1 MYIYYRHTSHNKF
14 IPNVSKEYTPR
25 RMKAAV
31 RPDWFDYDKCFLNLL
46 NTINNRVQ
54 KIIVSFDGNGEKFT
68 NQFESHD
75 QWSKVEVRKLIGSSG
90 EYPNQLYCY
99 NSAIEERD
107 DDDIVYL
114 LENDYVHVPG
124 WVDKVMEAYDSD
136 FDFDYLSTYD
146 HLQHYYHLDKRG
158 KARDSYK
165 NLQSKI
171 FATES
176 LHWRTVPMTCFSW
189 ITKAK
194 NMKEDAETFYKNR
207 SDAPFFEA
215 VRKKGKRLICPIPG
229 LSTHCIW
236 DYLSPTVDWRQ
247 ILEDTT

>member
-14 IPNVSKEYTPR
+14 IRTKPDEYKSR
-25 RMKAAV
+25 RRRPGV
-31 RPDWFDYDKCFLNLL
+31 RPNWFDYDKCFLNLL
-46 NTINNRVQ
+46 NTISDSVK
-54 KIIVSFDGNGEKFT
+54 KITVSFDG
-68 NQFESHD
+68 D
-75 QWSKVEVRKLIGSSG
+75 SKDFIKAFSGHSRWNIVEVKTLPTTG
-90 EYPNQLYCY
+90 EINNTTYCWD
-99 NSAIEERD
+99 SAVKTLNDE
-107 DDDIVYL
+107 DIVYL

-194 NMKEDAETFYKNR
+194 NMKEDAETFYKNC
-207 SDAPFFEA
+207 SDASFFEA

-247 ILEDTT
+247 TLEDTT